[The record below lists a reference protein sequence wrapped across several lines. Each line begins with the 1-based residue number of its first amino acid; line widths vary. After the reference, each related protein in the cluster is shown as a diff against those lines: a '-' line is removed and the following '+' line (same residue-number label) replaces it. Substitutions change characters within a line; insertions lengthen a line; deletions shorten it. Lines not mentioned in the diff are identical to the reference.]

1 MTDTIEYDR
10 IVDLSQEINPD
21 LQVFPGYPRPTFVPW
36 TRREVHG
43 FLSEALFLV
52 THTGTHV
59 DAPWHY
65 RPEGKKLNE
74 LAVDRFVR
82 PAHVL
87 DLQCSRN
94 RDRITADRLERA
106 VRDDGVTIQHED
118 AILLRTGWEAK
129 RGTEAF
135 MHEYPGLTKEGAEW
149 LVRAGVG
156 LVGIDTAS
164 IDLPDSSDFPAHHT
178 LLAAD
183 IPILENLTDLGVLVR
198 ARFTLIALP
207 LPLHGAT
214 GSPIRAVALV
224 KD

>member
-1 MTDTIEYDR
+1 M
-10 IVDLSQEINPD
+10 DLSQEISPD
-21 LQVFPGYPRPTFVPW
+21 LQVFPAYPRPILIPW

-52 THTGTHV
+52 SHTGTHV

-65 RPEGKKLNE
+65 RPEGKKLHE

-87 DLQCSRN
+87 DLQVRRN
-94 RDRITADRLERA
+94 RGRITANRLEQA
-106 VRDDGVTIQHED
+106 VRHDGVNIQREN
-118 AILLRTGWEAK
+118 AVLLRTGWEAK
-129 RGTEAF
+129 RGTEAYLY
-135 MHEYPGLTKEGAEW
+135 ENPGLTKGGAEW
-149 LVRAGVG
+149 LVREGAG

-164 IDLPDSSDFPAHHT
+164 LDLPDARDFPAHHT

-183 IPILENLTDLGVLVR
+183 IPILENLTNLSALVR